1 MRRTKKRDVLLKL
14 LQLLRPNARLPLL
27 HQQPKRSVF
36 EQRLKQLA
44 ANENR
49 KTKRDAKGKKK
60 MKSDSGGNWSKRS

>member
-1 MRRTKKRDVLLKL
+1 VRRTKKRDVLLKL

-44 ANENR
+44 ANENK
-49 KTKRDAKGKKK
+49 KTQRDVKGTKK
-60 MKSDSGGNWSKRS
+60 MTSDSGGNWSKRS

>member
-1 MRRTKKRDVLLKL
+1 VRRTKKRDVLLKL

-27 HQQPKRSVF
+27 HQQPKRRIF

-49 KTKRDAKGKKK
+49 KTKRDVKGKKK